1 MDSTQDSTPWIP
13 DSSYWIPNYLKV
25 GLGFRIPIVSCIR
38 DSLTCI
44 PDSTSKNFPDSG
56 IWIPLHCTWG
66 EIYKAKCQR
75 NIFYSLSSSSPFP
88 SSVVGLHVTS
98 RRLSW
103 WSRTKAFLSS
113 GNITLFS
120 WKFFKKKFRCIDH
133 QHSRLVTCLQT
144 KNPFPFFRKGEY
156 IL

>member
-1 MDSTQDSTPWIP
+1 MDSTQVFHSIDSGLQLLDSGLFESGTRIP
-13 DSSYWIPNYLKV
+13 DST
-25 GLGFRIPIVSCIR
+25 IVSGIR

-66 EIYKAKCQR
+66 EIYRAKCKR
-75 NIFYSLSSSSPFP
+75 NIFYSLSSPFP
-88 SSVVGLHVTS
+88 FPFSVVGLHVTS

-113 GNITLFS
+113 GKHNSIFMNI
-120 WKFFKKKFRCIDH
+120 
-133 QHSRLVTCLQT
+133 LQE
-144 KNPFPFFRKGEY
+144 K
-156 IL
+156 ILLYRPPT